1 MVHSP
6 RPSRPGITSDGPPLW
21 AGSAEKPRPDT
32 RTMGPGQFCSRLLA
46 ATGSSANSGGSRAD
60 FHRRQ
65 LNVGAAPVFRPRP
78 QKKSRAR
85 RDGPA
90 LQLSQRKQ
98 SLPIQPGK
106 GPGFFWLAGILWEA
120 RTASSA
126 AEGEQWP
133 LRNTKDIGLK
143 RPKPLANGA
152 RRLAVRIVWTSG
164 SEVAGISSLGRGRIQ
179 RSVRRWNAHTNL
191 STLTR

>member
-6 RPSRPGITSDGPPLW
+6 RPRRPGITSDGPPLW
-21 AGSAEKPRPDT
+21 VGSAEKPRPDT
-32 RTMGPGQFCSRLLA
+32 RT
-46 ATGSSANSGGSRAD
+46 
-60 FHRRQ
+60 
-65 LNVGAAPVFRPRP
+65 
-78 QKKSRAR
+78 
-85 RDGPA
+85 
-90 LQLSQRKQ
+90 
-98 SLPIQPGK
+98 
-106 GPGFFWLAGILWEA
+106 ILWEA

-143 RPKPLANGA
+143 RPKPLASGA